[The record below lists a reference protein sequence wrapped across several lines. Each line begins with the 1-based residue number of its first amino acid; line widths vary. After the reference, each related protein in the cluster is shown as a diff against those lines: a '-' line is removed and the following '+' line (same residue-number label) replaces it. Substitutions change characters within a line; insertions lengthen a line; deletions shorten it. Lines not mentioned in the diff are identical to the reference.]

1 MDSFVFEVITSFFE
15 VTIFSSIFPEQK
27 EEVRVYKNWGEKLKK
42 IPQRKNK
49 MPQPTI
55 KEVIQTI
62 FSNDSILDRLEQK
75 RWYVDIDT
83 IHEEELSILQSPN
96 KRLKIMQWD
105 FPKIFM
111 QQIQYDGK
119 LVYFT
124 RVDHKGNVFEEPKI
138 YIDIDNSVDLKHM
151 YIQNCRIR

>member
-1 MDSFVFEVITSFFE
+1 MSSSVFEVITSVFGVLVVILIFF
-15 VTIFSSIFPEQK
+15 SYCWKK
-27 EEVRVYKNWGEKLKK
+27 EEVGVYKNWGEKLKK
-42 IPQRKNK
+42 IPQHKNK
-49 MPQPTI
+49 MPQCTI
-55 KEVIQTI
+55 GEVIQTI

-83 IHEEELSILQSPN
+83 IHEEELSIIQSPN
-96 KRLKIMQWD
+96 KRLKIRQWD

-124 RVDHKGNVFEEPKI
+124 RAAQRENDFEHPEAYTKNP
-138 YIDIDNSVDLKHM
+138 
-151 YIQNCRIR
+151 

>member
-1 MDSFVFEVITSFFE
+1 VLVIYKASVFG
-15 VTIFSSIFPEQK
+15 VTTPFLG
-27 EEVRVYKNWGEKLKK
+27 VVVCRGVYKNWGEKLKK

-96 KRLKIMQWD
+96 KRLKIMQWN

-138 YIDIDNSVDLKHM
+138 YIDTA
-151 YIQNCRIR
+151 IREEETRKTYETFCQK